1 MKLINFKVSIQTN
14 HSKKIHKAHSLVPLN
29 KHMSITLKIS
39 QLKTVFSTIEK
50 KLILKRK
57 NI

>member
-14 HSKKIHKAHSLVPLN
+14 HFKKIHKAHSLVPIN

-50 KLILKRK
+50 KIDS
-57 NI
+57 